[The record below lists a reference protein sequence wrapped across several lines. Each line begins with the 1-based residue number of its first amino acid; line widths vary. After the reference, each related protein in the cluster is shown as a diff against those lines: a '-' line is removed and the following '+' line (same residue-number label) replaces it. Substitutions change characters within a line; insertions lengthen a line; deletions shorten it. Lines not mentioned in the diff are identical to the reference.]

1 MAKKTFHQ
9 ANIEALKKIGITNIY
24 NVFWKGIVGDI
35 AERTFKNC
43 TNVSFTNCDDD
54 IHSILHLEFGDV
66 VDNFTITWEKTE
78 RGTYD
83 TISIE

>member
-1 MAKKTFHQ
+1 MEKKTFHQ

-24 NVFWKGIVGDI
+24 NVFCKGVVKDIVK
-35 AERTFKNC
+35 RHFKNC
-43 TNVSFTNCDDD
+43 TNVSFTNCDD

-78 RGTYD
+78 RGTYN
-83 TISIE
+83 TTSIE